1 MEFFASIFNIFLAF
15 ALTTILGYGYWYVTF
30 GRRLKKRHEDRTP
43 SDSPKRNNARR
54 DKKSDAERINETMG
68 YDFIPMRSVSR
79 AGAAEH
85 ESPTHDAG
93 TKAAPVTVEGTRSWS
108 DSQAEGFTERETRLG
123 VSAEPEQDDYYPEY
137 SEEEAR
143 GWESNLERWEKEAAL
158 LGTGDDEAEDDGDD
172 DDGGDTPLQPDDD
185 IWDSMMDERARSR
198 EDVRKRSNAI
208 HELEDEE
215 GEDDDLG
222 DYQIDYGEE

>member
-1 MEFFASIFNIFLAF
+1 MDGFTLGFVADELR
-15 ALTTILGYGYWYVTF
+15 ALVATF
-30 GRRLKKRHEDRTP
+30 DGVD
-43 SDSPKRNNARR
+43 ARVIR
-54 DKKSDAERINETMG
+54 MDAG
-68 YDFIPMRSVSR
+68 

-93 TKAAPVTVEGTRSWS
+93 TKAAPVAVEGTRSWS

-158 LGTGDDEAEDDGDD
+158 LGTGDDEAEDD

-215 GEDDDLG
+215 GEDGDLG